1 MKPSG
6 ECSSFPFFIIQ
17 HYLSP
22 SKSLTPF
29 TASLTASLSFAR
41 IGQSP
46 RRRAVFLHQAV
57 LESLH
62 HTVCLLASG
71 SGDDDYE
78 VTGQGCG
85 PQALTLGNLLRFD
98 RGRFARKPTYYLELW
113 PWQDLHTQDLHTS
126 LLPLTDFNW
135 NATLKKKN
143 KKEQT

>member
-1 MKPSG
+1 MFFF
-6 ECSSFPFFIIQ
+6 SFFNIQ

-71 SGDDDYE
+71 CAWFAPPHRLLACIRLCLIRSTKPFACLHQVVLESLHHTVCLLASGSGDDDYE

-85 PQALTLGNLLRFD
+85 PRALTLGNSLLRFE
-98 RGRFARKPTYYLELW
+98 RGRICP
-113 PWQDLHTQDLHTS
+113 
-126 LLPLTDFNW
+126 
-135 NATLKKKN
+135 
-143 KKEQT
+143 